1 MYDFFSVDYD
11 FGDGVRIHS
20 QCRQITGT
28 TGRVGEF
35 FTGATGSCFGA
46 GKMFGQKQVD
56 IPAIKLDTDDSMVQ
70 EHVDLIRGAFNGKPL
85 NDARQIAETNLAVI
99 MGRISAYTG
108 EMVKF
113 DDLLKHEKSPYY
125 NLKSSVSPLDF
136 EKGTVKLPTEVPTTP
151 GKA

>member
-1 MYDFFSVDYD
+1 
-11 FGDGVRIHS
+11 
-20 QCRQITGT
+20 
-28 TGRVGEF
+28 
-35 FTGATGSCFGA
+35 
-46 GKMFGQKQVD
+46 MFGQKQVD

-125 NLKSSVSPLDF
+125 NLKASVSPLDF
-136 EKGTVKLPTEVPTTP
+136 EKGTVKLPAESPTVP